1 MPTQRTRGV
10 LWDSFKRRALG
21 TFHNGIKAVVWTD
34 TLQGVLL
41 VIGAILALIIVFSD
55 INLPFGQVLSTDG
68 QTGPT
73 VSYDMNMRLDNYSV
87 LGCLVDGF
95 VMCVSYFGFNQE
107 QIQCYVTARNIRDVK
122 RTGILSTL
130 VMCGIY
136 WLALLAVIQTY

>member
-1 MPTQRTRGV
+1 M
-10 LWDSFKRRALG
+10 
-21 TFHNGIKAVVWTD
+21 
-34 TLQGVLL
+34 
-41 VIGAILALIIVFSD
+41 IGAILALIIVFSD
-55 INLPFGQVLSTDG
+55 INLPFGQVLSPDG